1 MRGLVTILFVILA
14 WALPLHAV
22 SRGDSLSVMFWN
34 VENFFD
40 YFNDDGGDSDAEF
53 SPHGVRRWTKRRFY
67 AKCNAIAK
75 TILWTGEKYGRLPD
89 LVGLAEIENGFV
101 LRKLLSE
108 TALRKLDYGIIHYES
123 PDHRG
128 IDVALLYRRSEFES
142 LSSRPVHVSGS
153 MGGDSLKTRDILVA
167 VLRRGGKEFGILVNH
182 HPSKYGG
189 GDSDWR
195 RDAAIRQMQAVGDS
209 LRGAG
214 VSYVISMGDFNDT
227 PENVRCGD
235 LLNLALPLAAKG
247 RGSIR
252 YNGKWELID
261 MFMVNPEIGN
271 RCRMDILEPPFL
283 MVWDNTH
290 PGFKPLRTYTGPR
303 YNGGVS
309 DHSPILLRF
318 AECSQ
323 DSSLLYTK
331 EGGSKGSRL
340 QRKFY
345 SRNY

>member
-1 MRGLVTILFVILA
+1 
-14 WALPLHAV
+14 
-22 SRGDSLSVMFWN
+22 
-34 VENFFD
+34 
-40 YFNDDGGDSDAEF
+40 
-53 SPHGVRRWTKRRFY
+53 
-67 AKCNAIAK
+67 
-75 TILWTGEKYGRLPD
+75 
-89 LVGLAEIENGFV
+89 
-101 LRKLLSE
+101 
-108 TALRKLDYGIIHYES
+108 
-123 PDHRG
+123 
-128 IDVALLYRRSEFES
+128 
-142 LSSRPVHVSGS
+142 
-153 MGGDSLKTRDILVA
+153 
-167 VLRRGGKEFGILVNH
+167 
-182 HPSKYGG
+182 
-189 GDSDWR
+189 
-195 RDAAIRQMQAVGDS
+195 
-209 LRGAG
+209 
-214 VSYVISMGDFNDT
+214 MGDFNDT